1 MTVITM
7 NAELQKT
14 HRTEAPAYRRRQ
26 QLRRNY
32 SQESPHTQNPPS
44 AYPRR
49 RAGSFPS
56 QT

>member
-56 QT
+56 QI